1 LTKTSGAYLFIV
13 VRFQRL
19 QFFSSQRK
27 IEREGGR
34 ERERERERT
43 KGSQWGLVIA
53 YSITNYM
60 YGSNPIIRGTVL

>member
-27 IEREGGR
+27 IEREGGG
-34 ERERERERT
+34 ERERERERGQRAVSGALLLLT
-43 KGSQWGLVIA
+43 QSLTTCMGQTPL
-53 YSITNYM
+53 
-60 YGSNPIIRGTVL
+60 